1 MKIKKISLRMIAG
14 ILPVFIVALAV
25 LTGISAL
32 TSKSIIE
39 EQVKRT
45 MEAELS
51 SEAENISKYLEEV
64 ITTANIISDFVAA
77 TYKKESLKTYENA
90 LKNIISRYD
99 FVLGS
104 GLWFEPYVYDKSQE
118 YVGPYIY
125 KTEQGVAVTYDYSN
139 KSYNYFNQE
148 YYLNAK
154 TSPEGMITNPY
165 YDETSGLNMSSCSV
179 PLFDDG
185 VFIGCVTVD
194 MEISSIQKIIEEIA
208 VGENGKGILLDS
220 NGAYLAGV
228 EGEKVTSSARIT
240 EDGNVSLAAAG
251 GRIMTNE
258 RGMEHYSDDEGVQNL
273 YYGTIRGVNWKLI
286 ISMPVS
292 EIDKPVLGLIT
303 RLTLVTAVSIVLS
316 IAFIVALINTI
327 TKNIR
332 KVQQFAERLSEGDF
346 TIDHLKVRTHDELG
360 NMGSSLNNMYN
371 KNKGI
376 MQNISEHAAVLNGSS
391 KKMQEA
397 AIQLDEEFRLVIQNM
412 TTVSEAMMTTS
423 AATEEVNASAEEVES
438 SVNILAGETEKSM
451 VMAKEIYVRA
461 DEIGKSSRASY
472 EKAAHLSTYFT
483 DHLKVSMEN
492 AKVVEDVGRMTKV
505 ISDIARQINLLSL
518 NASIEAARAGD
529 QGRGF
534 AVVASEIGKL
544 ANETSFA
551 VVNIQKTIEQV
562 ETAFGD
568 FIKSTEEIL
577 DFLVHTVT
585 PDYDSLVQTANQYEQ
600 DAASIAAMSETLSH
614 MSDNI
619 RHIMSEVT
627 KAVQNIAESAETTAT
642 VSSSIMDS
650 VNEVSIVI
658 ADIGD
663 MSDKQQDISNELN
676 EVVGSVR
683 LH

>member
-1 MKIKKISLRMIAG
+1 
-14 ILPVFIVALAV
+14 
-25 LTGISAL
+25 
-32 TSKSIIE
+32 
-39 EQVKRT
+39 
-45 MEAELS
+45 
-51 SEAENISKYLEEV
+51 
-64 ITTANIISDFVAA
+64 
-77 TYKKESLKTYENA
+77 
-90 LKNIISRYD
+90 
-99 FVLGS
+99 
-104 GLWFEPYVYDKSQE
+104 
-118 YVGPYIY
+118 
-125 KTEQGVAVTYDYSN
+125 
-139 KSYNYFNQE
+139 
-148 YYLNAK
+148 
-154 TSPEGMITNPY
+154 
-165 YDETSGLNMSSCSV
+165 
-179 PLFDDG
+179 
-185 VFIGCVTVD
+185 
-194 MEISSIQKIIEEIA
+194 
-208 VGENGKGILLDS
+208 
-220 NGAYLAGV
+220 
-228 EGEKVTSSARIT
+228 
-240 EDGNVSLAAAG
+240 
-251 GRIMTNE
+251 
-258 RGMEHYSDDEGVQNL
+258 
-273 YYGTIRGVNWKLI
+273 
-286 ISMPVS
+286 
-292 EIDKPVLGLIT
+292 
-303 RLTLVTAVSIVLS
+303 
-316 IAFIVALINTI
+316 
-327 TKNIR
+327 
-332 KVQQFAERLSEGDF
+332 
-346 TIDHLKVRTHDELG
+346 
-360 NMGSSLNNMYN
+360 
-371 KNKGI
+371 
-376 MQNISEHAAVLNGSS
+376 
-391 KKMQEA
+391 
-397 AIQLDEEFRLVIQNM
+397 
-412 TTVSEAMMTTS
+412 
-423 AATEEVNASAEEVES
+423 
-438 SVNILAGETEKSM
+438 
-451 VMAKEIYVRA
+451 
-461 DEIGKSSRASY
+461 
-472 EKAAHLSTYFT
+472 
-483 DHLKVSMEN
+483 MEN